1 MSFYHTSSFKIILIL
16 LIVFLT
22 TLFFINGFITR
33 KLEDTVFSTKKTELT
48 IAASEY
54 STSLSAYG
62 LEYPLSVSQDYS
74 KTNRRI
80 IVTDENLNV
89 IFDST
94 DSDSMIDKTFFHPAA
109 VRATRGKEYFSFS
122 RTSSEIDSCASSPVF
137 RNDAIIGAVS
147 VFETDTASP
156 VIFDSLET
164 VFFVLVAIIFI
175 LLFCSCVLIVFLLKK
190 RISSLAQSIK
200 ASNKD
205 GNMSEIHPEY
215 TDEFQPILDEFNSI
229 SERFNYVQSMRQAFV
244 SDASHELRT
253 PLAAIRLLCE
263 SITHTDNIDSETVK
277 EFMED
282 IILEVDRM
290 SHTAEKLLVLS
301 KLDNTSKS
309 TSAPLSLTDIVN
321 NMITALEPIAEKKDV
336 TLIPYVDDDCFI
348 LGDME
353 GANQIVGNLID
364 NAIKYNNF
372 GGTVKIY
379 LYSSGKHCTFITD
392 DSGIG
397 IAPEYREHV
406 FERFYR
412 VDKSREHDGRGGSG
426 LGLSIVKRNVES
438 FGGTIKISDS
448 VIGGARFTV
457 VFPSLV
463 SDEEV

>member
-1 MSFYHTSSFKIILIL
+1 MLFLIATL
-16 LIVFLT
+16 LLVFC
-22 TLFFINGFITR
+22 INGLIISD
-33 KLEDTVFSTKKTELT
+33 LENTVFSTKEAELST
-48 IAASEY
+48 AASEY
-54 STSLSAYG
+54 STSLSVYG
-62 LEYPLSVSQDYS
+62 LDYSLDISQSYS

-80 IVTDENLNV
+80 IVTDNDLCIV
-89 IFDST
+89 FDSFNRE
-94 DSDSMIDKTFFHPAA
+94 SLIGKTIFHPATVQA
-109 VRATRGKEYFSFS
+109 LEGKSYFSAS
-122 RTSSEIDSCASSPVF
+122 RNSSEISAYASAPVITDS
-137 RNDAIIGAVS
+137 IIVGTVS

-156 VIFDSLET
+156 EIFESLET
-164 VFFVLVAIIFI
+164 VSLILSVITFLLMLCIAISVI
-175 LLFCSCVLIVFLLKK
+175 LLITRK
-190 RISSLAQSIK
+190 ISFYAETIK
-200 ASNKD
+200 SSQNSD
-205 GNMSEIHPEY
+205 SMSAVSPIHP
-215 TDEFQPILDEFNSI
+215 DEFHPIIDEFNCI
-229 SERFNYVQSMRQAFV
+229 SERFNYIQGMRQAFV

-263 SITHTDNIDSETVK
+263 SITQTDNIDSDTVR

-309 TSAPLSLTDIVN
+309 VSAPLSLTDIVH
-321 NMITALEPIAEKKDV
+321 NMITALEPIAAKKDV
-336 TLIPYVDDDCFI
+336 SLIPYIDDNCFI

-379 LYSSGKHCTFITD
+379 LYKSENNCIFITD
-392 DSGIG
+392 DTGIG
-397 IAPEYREHV
+397 IAPEFREHV

-438 FGGTIKISDS
+438 FGGTITISDS
-448 VIGGARFTV
+448 VNGGTRFTV
-457 VFPSLV
+457 VFPSLL
-463 SDEEV
+463 SDVEV